1 MKKFLEGSKAIAETI
16 KLCRPE
22 VVAVYPITPQ
32 THIMENL
39 AKLKAEGQAD
49 FQYIKPESEMAAIS
63 AVLGATAAGA
73 RAYTASASQG
83 ILLMTEVLYNI
94 GGMRLPVVM
103 TCANRAVSAPINI
116 WNDQQD
122 AMILRDAGW
131 IMLFA
136 ENTQEACDLHFMA
149 YKIAE
154 ETNLPVMVCADGLA
168 LTHTFEP
175 VEIREQKLVDKF
187 LPKRKLSAGQY
198 LDPKNPATFG
208 GMSTPESYMPTR
220 EKIHEDLLSGKKT
233 IQKISSEFNKIF
245 SIKNT
250 RPGLVEYSGP
260 PRPEILLV
268 AMGSVLGTIRHA
280 LSHGPTGQKK
290 VGVLKI
296 KCFRPFP
303 GEEIAKIILKIKPKK
318 ISVLDRAIS
327 LGHGG
332 ILATEIKNI
341 CPKIKISSFVV
352 GLGGK
357 DITPQNIEQIVNL
370 SFKRKSCLA
379 EFI

>member
-1 MKKFLEGSKAIAETI
+1 LKKNDATNFMKKFLEGSKAIAETI

-39 AKLKAEGQAD
+39 AKFKAEGQAD

-63 AVLGATAAGA
+63 AVLGASAAGA

-83 ILLMTEVLYNI
+83 ILLMSEVLYNI

-122 AMILRDAGW
+122 AMILRDSGW

-136 ENTQEACDLHFMA
+136 ENNQEACDLHIQA

-154 ETNLPVMVCADGLA
+154 ETNLPVMVCVDGLV
-168 LTHTFEP
+168 LTHTFEA
-175 VEIREQKLVDKF
+175 VDIREQKLIDKF
-187 LPKRKLSAGQY
+187 LPKRKLLAGQY
-198 LDPKNPATFG
+198 LNPKNPATLG

-220 EKIHEDLLSGKKT
+220 KKIHEDLLASKKNL
-233 IQKISSEFNKIF
+233 KKNSADFNKKF
-245 SIKNT
+245 SLKGANAELAEYFGPKN
-250 RPGLVEYSGP
+250 PDLM
-260 PRPEILLV
+260 LV
-268 AMGSVLGTIRHA
+268 AMGSVLGTIRHTLNNNLA
-280 LSHGPTGQKK
+280 GNKK
-290 VGVLKI
+290 IGVLKI

-303 GEEIAKIILKIKPKK
+303 DEEI
-318 ISVLDRAIS
+318 
-327 LGHGG
+327 
-332 ILATEIKNI
+332 
-341 CPKIKISSFVV
+341 
-352 GLGGK
+352 
-357 DITPQNIEQIVNL
+357 
-370 SFKRKSCLA
+370 
-379 EFI
+379 